1 MLAEAEALE
10 QAQREERE
18 RKLPKEVTGLSDGY
32 RWARMGE
39 SADSGSAA
47 VPLSPPAHG
56 PVSENVFAPENNF
69 QRQRSKSAPPVGASA
84 QSALRRTATVLGR
97 ISIVI

>member
-56 PVSENVFAPENNF
+56 PVSENVRTREQFRARDRN
-69 QRQRSKSAPPVGASA
+69 
-84 QSALRRTATVLGR
+84 LRPQ
-97 ISIVI
+97 